1 MSTSAAPG
9 WQEFQG
15 KTVDDAT
22 AEGLRRLGLGADEAL
37 IEVVSKG
44 SRGLFGLGSE
54 PAVVRIARKPAPV
67 SPPVSAP
74 PAPAAP
80 AVSAPAPVPAAASPT
95 VSQPAAQPVSQPAAQ
110 PVEKVTEPPQPP
122 ASVPTYNEV
131 ETEVDGEIEQAAA
144 QTDAAAARISDEELA
159 RLSTELLQTV
169 VQLMGFSATVRS
181 EWRAA
186 DAITSDR
193 HLLLNLYGQNLS
205 PLIGRRGD
213 TLENVQYLL
222 RLMVNQ
228 KVHRWLNIV
237 VDVDGFRAK
246 RVDHLTQLAH
256 RMADQVAG
264 TGRAFALEPM
274 PPNERRI
281 IHLALR
287 NDQRVVT
294 ESAGEGD
301 RRKVTI
307 APVK

>member
-1 MSTSAAPG
+1 MSASANPE
-9 WQEFQG
+9 WREFQG
-15 KTVDDAT
+15 KTVDDAV
-22 AEGLRRLGLGADEAL
+22 ADGLRRLGLSADAAL
-37 IEVVSKG
+37 IEVINKG
-44 SRGLFGLGSE
+44 SRGLFGIGSE
-54 PAVVRIARKPAPV
+54 PAVVRIAPKPAPIV
-67 SPPVSAP
+67 AP
-74 PAPAAP
+74 EP
-80 AVSAPAPVPAAASPT
+80 APAPVPPPIAPSPGDIQAQSTVVEVAGAPASPSAAAPET
-95 VSQPAAQPVSQPAAQ
+95 AASGDVAA
-110 PVEKVTEPPQPP
+110 EDNL
-122 ASVPTYNEV
+122 AY
-131 ETEVDGEIEQAAA
+131 A
-144 QTDAAAARISDEELA
+144 TDEESAPHATKTAHIDDDELA
-159 RLSTELLQTV
+159 RLATELLQTMV
-169 VQLMGFSATVRS
+169 RLMGFTAVVQA

-193 HLLLNLYGQNLS
+193 HLLLNLHGQNLS

-213 TLENVQYLL
+213 TLENIQYLL

-237 VDVDGFRAK
+237 VDVDGFRVK

-256 RMADQVAG
+256 RMADQVAS
-264 TGRAFALEPM
+264 TGRPFALEPM

-287 NDQRVVT
+287 DDHRVIT